1 MEKKL
6 LVFVLSSCV
15 LALAWCGKE
24 CDCTQEIAQALENE
38 NGALQQI
45 TQDCID
51 KWWTHSLIHS
61 QTAVYGECS
70 FPSGVTCDDDTLRSG
85 ECQYEV
91 DTSKIDTEE
100 KRIKWCEEVTAN
112 YIEDVERGEIVDIDW
127 NDEDEGWASF
137 VRKWIVKYSKWWD
150 NRKINVECVADF
162 VDWSITVSEITVDD
176 EDINDIDEDE
186 EDETDEDETNEDE
199 TNEEIED

>member
-38 NGALQQI
+38 NGALQKV
-45 TQDCID
+45 TQDCVD

-70 FPSGVTCDDDTLRSG
+70 FPSGVVCDDDLLRSG
-85 ECQYEV
+85 ECQYEA
-91 DTSKIDTEE
+91 DTSNIDTEE
-100 KRIKWCEEVTAN
+100 KRIEGCEEAASN
-112 YIEDVERGEIVDIDW
+112 YIQSVENGEIVDIDW
-127 NDEDEGWASF
+127 EDESEWWASF
-137 VRKWIVKYSKWWD
+137 VRSWIVKYSKGWD
-150 NRKINVECVADF
+150 NRKINIECVADF
-162 VDWSITVSEITVDD
+162 VDGSISVSELKLDEESDTEESGEVTVD
-176 EDINDIDEDE
+176 E
-186 EDETDEDETNEDE
+186 EIAEEVTDEQITE
-199 TNEEIED
+199 